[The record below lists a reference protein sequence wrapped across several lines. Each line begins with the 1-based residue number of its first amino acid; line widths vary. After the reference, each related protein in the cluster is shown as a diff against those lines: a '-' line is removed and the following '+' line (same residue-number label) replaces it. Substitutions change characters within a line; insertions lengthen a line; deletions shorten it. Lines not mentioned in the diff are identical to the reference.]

1 MILSK
6 NLINFS
12 TIERLGEGQFDHPCE
27 VSKSVSFRER
37 VKTWL
42 FVTLNIIVSHIFSEN
57 SIEID
62 LFVQRI

>member
-12 TIERLGEGQFDHPCE
+12 TIERLGEGQFDHSCE
-27 VSKSVSFRER
+27 FSKSVFSRER
-37 VKTWL
+37 V

-57 SIEID
+57 YIEID
-62 LFVQRI
+62 LFIQKI